1 VHTQGPGGFAVYD
14 RNGHTRALV
23 GAIAEDGTSIAVI
36 QDKDGGVTW
45 KAP

>member
-1 VHTQGPGGFAVYD
+1 
-14 RNGHTRALV
+14 V

>member
-1 VHTQGPGGFAVYD
+1 MEEDTSMEASMIPD
-14 RNGHTRALV
+14 LV
-23 GAIAEDGTSIAVI
+23 RRPVEDGTSIAVI